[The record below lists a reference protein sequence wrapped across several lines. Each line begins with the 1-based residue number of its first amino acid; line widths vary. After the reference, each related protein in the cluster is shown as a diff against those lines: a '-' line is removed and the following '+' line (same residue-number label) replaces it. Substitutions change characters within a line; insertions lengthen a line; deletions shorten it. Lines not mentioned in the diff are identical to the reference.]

1 LKRIFKREKSGVRP
15 GKKAKN
21 TKRTVPKSAT
31 GGLIENIKAF
41 EITILK
47 ELGKMTL

>member
-1 LKRIFKREKSGVRP
+1 VKNRGRP
-15 GKKAKN
+15 GKKAKS
-21 TKRTVPKSAT
+21 TKRTVPESAT